1 MFFKCNNDMRQA
13 HIYVQNIKRQTQSK
27 RL

>member
-1 MFFKCNNDMRQA
+1 MRQA
-13 HIYVQNIKRQTQSK
+13 HIYVQNIKQQTQSK